1 MSQQTDLIAE
11 VMETEQRWVQAHRD
25 LNVAAIED
33 ILDEEYKRIQADN
46 TVIGKTGVVAS
57 YRSGKRHWDVA
68 EGSDYAV
75 RVINDIA
82 LVTGTWRGAGINHG
96 EVFDYRAR
104 FLALYIRREESW
116 KLYRDEVLEPDTVP

>member
-25 LNVAAIED
+25 LNVADIED
-33 ILDEEYKRIQADN
+33 ILDKEYKRIQADD
-46 TVIGKTGVVAS
+46 TVIAKTGVVAS
-57 YRSGKRHWDVA
+57 YRSGKRRWSVA

-75 RVINDIA
+75 RVVDDVA

-104 FLALYIRREESW
+104 FLTVYIRREDGW
-116 KLYRDEVLEPDTVP
+116 KLFRDEILESKQ